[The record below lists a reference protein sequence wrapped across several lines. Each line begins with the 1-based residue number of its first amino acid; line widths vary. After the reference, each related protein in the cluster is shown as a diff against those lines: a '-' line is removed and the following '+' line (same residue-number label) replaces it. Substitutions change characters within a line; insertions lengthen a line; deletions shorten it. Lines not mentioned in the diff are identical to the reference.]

1 MQGCEAMKLV
11 LYLVGYKKPWN
22 FRGVGQVRLVVHK
35 GQCSGLVSVCDRV
48 LHSPG

>member
-1 MQGCEAMKLV
+1 MQSYEAMEV
-11 LYLVGYKKPWN
+11 GLYLVGYREPWN

-35 GQCSGLVSVCDRV
+35 GQSSGLVWVCDRV